1 MAAVVPLQPVSEA
14 AQVGARIREARKSKQ
29 LKLRDLSLATGLS
42 VPHLSK
48 LENGKARL
56 TVELALELCTVLG
69 VPATYFFMTP
79 QATPRNRRSVTR
91 AGNGM
96 LHETPGVDFEV
107 LCSDLA
113 DKQALHWRVTVHTR
127 PEDIGEWRSHAG
139 EEFIHV
145 LAGELQLQTQG
156 YEPLHLGP
164 GDSITFDGEM
174 PHRYAALGDRPALL
188 LMTNAVQDQTPMLTE

>member
-1 MAAVVPLQPVSEA
+1 MAAVAALQPVSEA

-29 LKLRDLSLATGLS
+29 LKLRDLSVATGLS

-56 TVELALELCTVLG
+56 TVELALEMCTVLG

-91 AGNGM
+91 AGAGVM
-96 LHETPGVDFEV
+96 HQTPGVSFEV

-113 DKQALHWRVTVHTR
+113 DKQALHWRVTVRTT
-127 PEDIGEWRSHAG
+127 PEDVGEWRSHAG

-145 LAGELQLQTQG
+145 LSGQLQLQTQG
-156 YEPLHLGP
+156 YEPLQLGP

-174 PHRYAALGDRPALL
+174 PHRYVALGATPAVLLMANAVQGQTPALGD
-188 LMTNAVQDQTPMLTE
+188 